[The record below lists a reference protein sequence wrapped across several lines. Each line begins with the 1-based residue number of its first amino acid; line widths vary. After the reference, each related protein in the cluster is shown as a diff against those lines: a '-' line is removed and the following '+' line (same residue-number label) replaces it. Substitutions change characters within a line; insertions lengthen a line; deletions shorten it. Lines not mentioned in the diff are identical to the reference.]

1 MPTPVFDFQR
11 GLTGVRGPV
20 KHEIAWLQPDDLK
33 VEQMFTTDN
42 TTTSKTVKIYAPF
55 PLKAAQ
61 RHVLVAGQLL
71 DIASPSGRQQ
81 GDYLYTS
88 TITLLRENA
97 AVYTTAPRW
106 ASVEVK

>member
-1 MPTPVFDFQR
+1 
-11 GLTGVRGPV
+11 
-20 KHEIAWLQPDDLK
+20 
-33 VEQMFTTDN
+33 MFTTDN
-42 TTTSKTVKIYAPF
+42 TTTSKTVKIFAPF

-61 RHVLVAGQLL
+61 RHVLVAGQVL
-71 DIASPSGRQQ
+71 DVAVPSGRQQ

-97 AVYTTAPRW
+97 AVYTTAPQW

>member
-1 MPTPVFDFQR
+1 
-11 GLTGVRGPV
+11 VRGPV

-42 TTTSKTVKIYAPF
+42 TTTSKTVKIFAPF